1 MKLKMLLGQL
11 VNFYIC
17 VKENKLKIDIFER
30 SNIMTNLAREELIS
44 RIKGLDE
51 EEMELVVNLIPVDLC
66 LKRIGKEL
74 DKLKSVENWM
84 DKASKMLEEN

>member
-1 MKLKMLLGQL
+1 MKLRMLLGQL

-44 RIKGLDE
+44 RVKGLDE
-51 EEMELVVNLIPVDLC
+51 EEMELVVNLIPVDMC

-74 DKLKSVENWM
+74 DKLKSVENWV
-84 DKASKMLEEN
+84 DKASKMLEEK

>member
-1 MKLKMLLGQL
+1 MNLKRLLGQL
-11 VNFYIC
+11 INFYIC

-30 SNIMTNLAREELIS
+30 SNIMTNLAKEELIS

-84 DKASKMLEEN
+84 DKASKMLEEK

>member
-1 MKLKMLLGQL
+1 MKLRMLLGQL

-84 DKASKMLEEN
+84 DKASKMLEEK

>member
-1 MKLKMLLGQL
+1 MKLRMLLGQL
-11 VNFYIC
+11 VNFYIR
-17 VKENKLKIDIFER
+17 VKGNKLKIDIFER

-74 DKLKSVENWM
+74 DKLKSVENWV
-84 DKASKMLEEN
+84 DKASKMLEEK

>member
-1 MKLKMLLGQL
+1 
-11 VNFYIC
+11 
-17 VKENKLKIDIFER
+17 
-30 SNIMTNLAREELIS
+30 MTNLAREELIS

-84 DKASKMLEEN
+84 DKASKMLEEK

>member
-1 MKLKMLLGQL
+1 MKLRMLLGQL

-51 EEMELVVNLIPVDLC
+51 EEIELVVNMIPVDMC

-74 DKLKSVENWM
+74 DKLKSVENWV
-84 DKASKMLEEN
+84 DKASKMLEEK

>member
-1 MKLKMLLGQL
+1 MKLKRLLWQL

-44 RIKGLDE
+44 RIKGFDE

-84 DKASKMLEEN
+84 DKASKMLEEK

>member
-1 MKLKMLLGQL
+1 MKLRMLLGQL

-74 DKLKSVENWM
+74 DKLKSVENWV
-84 DKASKMLEEN
+84 DKASKMLEEK

>member
-1 MKLKMLLGQL
+1 MKLKRLLGQL

-30 SNIMTNLAREELIS
+30 SNIMTNLAKEEFIS

-66 LKRIGKEL
+66 LKRITKEL
-74 DKLKSVENWM
+74 GKLKSVENWV
-84 DKASKMLEEN
+84 DKASKMLE

>member
-1 MKLKMLLGQL
+1 MKLRMLLGQL

-74 DKLKSVENWM
+74 NKLKSVENWV
-84 DKASKMLEEN
+84 DKASKMLEEK

>member
-1 MKLKMLLGQL
+1 MKLRMLLGQL

-74 DKLKSVENWM
+74 DKLKSVENWV
-84 DKASKMLEEN
+84 DRASKMLEEK